1 MRGTG
6 SHLGRAKVGPS
17 LILARLRGMMIGEF
31 LGEILLRII
40 AELVGYL
47 LLFAT
52 GFLLLNLIT
61 LGAVKLAPF
70 STIYQ
75 RRGRKGKSFQI
86 KWSPWHQA
94 SAKSRSLKAE
104 VTCLAGLLF
113 WMAGGVLVYV
123 MTS

>member
-1 MRGTG
+1 
-6 SHLGRAKVGPS
+6 
-17 LILARLRGMMIGEF
+17 MIGEF

-40 AELVGYL
+40 AELVGHL

-75 RRGRKGKSFQI
+75 RRGQKGKSAQM
-86 KWSPWHQA
+86 KWSPWLQS
-94 SAKSRSLKAE
+94 SAKSRSLRAE
-104 VTCLAGLLF
+104 VTCLVGLLL
-113 WMAGGVLVYV
+113 WIAGGVLVYV